1 MQCAVCKANVENFHL
16 KSFNVK
22 EAVPRSAQANATDSL
37 LPSAFDV
44 NPFLVPPT
52 NLAVPRS
59 STPVG
64 FTCPTARGRDPP
76 VLRIDNVPW
85 VCPYSIDLSSVLTQ
99 IKGHHPSHDHRVAE
113 AARYPCS
120 RLA

>member
-16 KSFNVK
+16 KSFNAN
-22 EAVPRSAQANATDSL
+22 ETLPRSAKTDVTDSL

-52 NLAVPRS
+52 NPVIPRS
-59 STPVG
+59 STPVR
-64 FTCPTARGRDPP
+64 FATPAARGKDPL

-85 VCPYSIDLSSVLTQ
+85 V
-99 IKGHHPSHDHRVAE
+99 
-113 AARYPCS
+113 
-120 RLA
+120 RLNSTDSFLILK